1 MLVDAS
7 KQPPRHRPEARLDSG
22 PHVLP
27 AGRGEGLVDGGA
39 DDVER
44 DEEREEHDE
53 HEDVVHH
60 ADVDALLLE
69 EADLHHEHEEERGEG
84 AELVCGHEQ
93 EDPLRVEGRAAH
105 EQDEEEAADEHL
117 REELR
122 VAPLADEGGH
132 GHEARLARHLEQLVE
147 PERRLV
153 LAAREADARLVPREY
168 RVVLVPLLGRR
179 REVGAQREV
188 QPGQG

>member
-60 ADVDALLLE
+60 AVVDALLLE

-84 AELVCGHEQ
+84 AELAGDHEQ
-93 EDPLRVEGRAAH
+93 VELLRVERRAAH
-105 EQDEEEAADEHL
+105 L
-117 REELR
+117 VR
-122 VAPLADEGGH
+122 VRVRVRVRIEGEG
-132 GHEARLARHLEQLVE
+132 
-147 PERRLV
+147 
-153 LAAREADARLVPREY
+153 
-168 RVVLVPLLGRR
+168 
-179 REVGAQREV
+179 
-188 QPGQG
+188 

>member
-7 KQPPRHRPEARLDSG
+7 MQHPRHRPEARLDPG

-27 AGRGEGLVDGGA
+27 AVCGEGLVDGSA

-60 ADVDALLLE
+60 AHVDPLLLE

-84 AELVCGHEQ
+84 AELADAHEQ
-93 EDPLRVEGRAAH
+93 EEPLRVEGRAAH
-105 EQDEEEAADEHL
+105 EQDEEAAADEHL

-122 VAPLADEGGH
+122 VAPLANEGGH
-132 GHEARLARHLEQLVE
+132 GHEAC
-147 PERRLV
+147 
-153 LAAREADARLVPREY
+153 
-168 RVVLVPLLGRR
+168 
-179 REVGAQREV
+179 
-188 QPGQG
+188 